1 MCIIYTV
8 YGEQHHQLAQT
19 SANSHTSQTRESM
32 CKRIYS
38 RQFTQLLY
46 FKLSRS
52 SKFELDNRMLGI
64 QSLLNKLLLLLNS
77 ERSVHTDLYSLSR
90 SPHRVWILCVCLYV
104 WTCSKGCWNS
114 ELFLNVHLFLVV
126 EIVGNKRFTC
136 I

>member
-77 ERSVHTDLYSLSR
+77 ERSVHTDLYSLALS
-90 SPHRVWILCVCLYV
+90 SQSLNFVCVSVCEHV
-104 WTCSKGCWNS
+104 RMGCWNS